1 MTPPVER
8 PLAEAVPYSG
18 PLLTGVAN
26 DLVIQ
31 SVLNLEEEE
40 KYWVPQQ
47 PNVWF
52 RPLLFSLSQGYWV
65 NILRVRKSGILSRH
79 RHSGPVHA
87 ATLKGRWHYL
97 EHDWW
102 AIPGSYSYEPPGD
115 IHTLEVPEGV
125 EEMVTLFHVTGSYT
139 YVEPDGTPVGVDD
152 VFTQLETAKAHY
164 ESVGIGADY
173 VMSLVR

>member
-1 MTPPVER
+1 MAPPVER

-26 DLVIQ
+26 DLVIP
-31 SVLNLEEEE
+31 SLE
-40 KYWVPQQ
+40 Q
-47 PNVWF
+47 
-52 RPLLFSLSQGYWV
+52 
-65 NILRVRKSGILSRH
+65 
-79 RHSGPVHA
+79 
-87 ATLKGRWHYL
+87 
-97 EHDWW
+97 DWW

-125 EEMVTLFHVTGSYT
+125 EKMVTLFHVTGSYT
-139 YVEPDGTPVGVDD
+139 YVEPDGTPVGVED

-173 VMSLVR
+173 VMLLVR